1 MLGRAVVDQ
10 ALIDPESTELSAK
23 VKATLRLL
31 TRVTKE
37 HEALTADDIR
47 PVLATGVTRQG
58 VTDALMV
65 AYAFNIITRLA
76 DAFEFEVPARRD
88 FDKAADRLLSVG
100 YRP

>member
-10 ALIDPESTELSAK
+10 ALIDPEATELSAK

-31 TRVTKE
+31 TRVTKD
-37 HEALTADDIR
+37 HEALTADDVR
-47 PVLATGVTRQG
+47 PVLATGVSRQG

-76 DAFEFEVPARRD
+76 DTFEFEVPGQGD

-100 YRP
+100 YK